1 MPYSF
6 RSEQWLPYPV
16 EIVFAFFA
24 DPENLP
30 VLIPSALRARLER
43 TTLVPPTR
51 VNGAS
56 YSSGAAGAGSQIVL
70 SLRLLPPVPIRVRL
84 HAEII
89 DFEANR
95 SFCDRQIRGPFSF
108 WQHSHR
114 FRALDRNGPAVTV
127 LTDEIEYDLPLG
139 PLGSLAHAL
148 FVRRQIE
155 AAFAFRRE
163 RIAQELARAAS
174 EQTSNKT
181 QESRVS

>member
-16 EIVFAFFA
+16 ETVFAFFA

-30 VLIPSALRARLER
+30 ALVPPALCARLER
-43 TTLVPPTR
+43 TALVPPTR

-56 YSSGAAGAGSQIVL
+56 YPSSVAGAGSQIVL
-70 SLRLLPPVPIRVRL
+70 SLRALPLVPVRVRL

-89 DFEANR
+89 GFEANR
-95 SFCDRQIRGPFSF
+95 SFCDCQIRGPFAF
-108 WQHSHR
+108 WQHNHR
-114 FRALDRNGPAVTV
+114 FRALDRNVTI

-139 PLGSLAHAL
+139 LLGRLAHAL

-155 AAFAFRRE
+155 AAFTFRRE
-163 RIAQELARAAS
+163 RILQTLARITQ
-174 EQTSNKT
+174 EQPSTKA